1 MGMISTNSYT
11 PPVNQLLTYGNAQIA
26 SLDEW
31 PNYLELGLGSE
42 QIPDLIRMVTDEGLN
57 GVVDPEISRLLG
69 SDACLGERSDNY
81 VPRQRLSRC
90 SRSSMPQPWMG
101 TIGCWRR
108 CQWSSP

>member
-1 MGMISTNSYT
+1 MGRISTNSYT

-26 SLDEW
+26 SSDEW

-57 GVVDPEISRLLG
+57 GAIDLEILDFWAPMHAWRALAQLRAEAAIEPMLTLLHAAAVD
-69 SDACLGERSDNY
+69 
-81 VPRQRLSRC
+81 
-90 SRSSMPQPWMG
+90 G
-101 TIGCWRR
+101 TSGCWRR